1 MAVPKRKMSKSKARS
16 RRRANAI
23 KIDKPAVQKCAQC
36 GADSQPHR
44 VCAACGYYK
53 GKQVLTIDAE

>member
-16 RRRANAI
+16 RKRANDLKRGKTALN
-23 KIDKPAVQKCAQC
+23 KCAQC
-36 GADSQPHR
+36 GATAQPHR

-53 GKQVLTIDAE
+53 GRQVLTVEAD